1 MNGDWQDAVLGEL
14 GVGRSGLAMAA
25 PPPAPADRSPFVT
38 SPVEPGDP
46 GEHGPPGPGPAAETP
61 PPQDEPFGGEPPNG
75 RATAAPRDAQPR
87 SSPPPAP
94 ANGQA
99 APPQPVPSPPVTSPP
114 PAPAVPPPRVASLAV
129 PPAPPPT
136 PTVPPPAAPAA
147 PPPSPPVD
155 PGELVARP
163 AHGDPP
169 LRRMRRGLLR
179 TVGASASR
187 EVHDR
192 TARAAG
198 LQRPVTTG
206 RRIVV
211 TSVRGGA
218 GKSTVSALLGT
229 VLSYYR
235 HDKVLVIDADPGLGS
250 LPLRLGAPPGPTIHD
265 LARARERPVSFD
277 DLRSYLSRT
286 HTGLWLLAGADP
298 AAATRA
304 AGAADAGQAAGTT
317 LEPAVYRAVA
327 ADLSRFFGV
336 TVVDC
341 GGGLMSA
348 HAAALLADAHAH
360 VLVTP
365 ATPDGALA
373 TRSALNWLAA
383 RGLGALIPRT
393 VAVFVVHAP
402 HGATDLTR
410 AAELLRPDGV
420 GAFTV
425 GYDRHLATGA
435 PIDQHWL
442 AEHTRAVAEEV
453 AARALAHATAEGIR

>member
-1 MNGDWQDAVLGEL
+1 MTDDWQDAVLGEL
-14 GVGRSGLAMAA
+14 GVGPSGLAMAA
-25 PPPAPADRSPFVT
+25 QPPPAPAYQSPFVT
-38 SPVEPGDP
+38 SPVEPVTP
-46 GEHGPPGPGPAAETP
+46 APAPAVVPAVAPAAETRP
-61 PPQDEPFGGEPPNG
+61 PPVEPPGTETPNG
-75 RATAAPRDAQPR
+75 RVPVPSRDAHPQGPPPPVPANAPAPRAVPPTPRAAQLAVPPG
-87 SSPPPAP
+87 PPPAP
-94 ANGQA
+94 AGA
-99 APPQPVPSPPVTSPP
+99 PP
-114 PAPAVPPPRVASLAV
+114 PA
-129 PPAPPPT
+129 
-136 PTVPPPAAPAA
+136 
-147 PPPSPPVD
+147 D
-155 PGELVARP
+155 PGELVVRP

-218 GKSTVSALLGT
+218 GKSTVSALIGT

-250 LPLRLGAPPGPTIHD
+250 LPLRLGAAPGPTIHD
-265 LARARERPVSFD
+265 LARAPERPVSFD

-298 AAATRA
+298 AAGARA
-304 AGAADAGQAAGTT
+304 PAADTGQPAEATT
-317 LEPAVYRAVA
+317 APAVYRAIA

-365 ATPDGALA
+365 ATPDGAIA
-373 TRSALNWLAA
+373 ARSALNWLAA

-393 VAVFVVHAP
+393 VAVFVAHAP
-402 HGATDLTR
+402 HAAADLTR
-410 AAELLRPDGV
+410 AADLLSPDGV
-420 GAFTV
+420 GALTV
-425 GYDRHLATGA
+425 EYDRHLATGA
-435 PIDQHWL
+435 PIDQHRL
-442 AEHTRAVAEEV
+442 AEHTRVVAEQV
-453 AARALAHATAEGIR
+453 AAQALAHATAGGIR